1 MLMISTPDDASAP
14 RLPFPGDVAEFHL
27 RWTEFRPYAI
37 AALSADGLTPEQTE
51 TLRWM
56 IALSDRVGGL
66 DLEN

>member
-1 MLMISTPDDASAP
+1 MIASSKDAPAP

-27 RWTEFRPYAI
+27 RWTEFRPHAV
-37 AALSADGLTPEQTE
+37 AALSVNGLTPEQAE